1 MPGKGTTDAML
12 ASTMLMGAT
21 LCIRE
26 LRESLR
32 QCSERRVVVL
42 YEKIRNG
49 GKVWETCSG
58 YVRGKRNSGKVC
70 SRNYRNFQGQGRTVS
85 GISVKPVSVCCGYGQ
100 ANG

>member
-21 LCIRE
+21 LSIRE
-26 LRESLR
+26 LRASLR

-49 GKVWETCSG
+49 GKVFATCSG

-70 SRNYRNFQGQGRTVS
+70 SRNYRNFQGQGQTVS